1 MRMQDWTVFVPF
13 SGLHLITVAACSV
26 LVLAATSA
34 GRALRQR
41 GAEAP
46 FRNGLA
52 VFALCYWFGYV
63 IWWNWNGLDID
74 GGLPLHL
81 CGFNGLVAPFALLTR
96 SRWLRATL
104 YFWTFTLT
112 LQAFIQP
119 ELHEGPALATFWAFW
134 AGHTIIMSLAVYD
147 ILVLGFRP
155 DWSDVG
161 RVLAVSLAYV
171 ALVMPIDL
179 ILGVN
184 YGFIG
189 NPPPV
194 KSLPPFIDA
203 MGPWPRRAFIVIG
216 LAAVGFVLALLPWR
230 VAALR
235 CAPESSDLG
244 VQQPPAL

>member
-1 MRMQDWTVFVPF
+1 MPDWTVFAPF
-13 SGLHLITVAACSV
+13 SALHVVTVAICGL
-26 LVLAATSA
+26 LVLAVVSV
-34 GRALRQR
+34 GRALRER
-41 GAEAP
+41 GGETA

-52 VFALCYWFGYV
+52 IFALCYWFGYV
-63 IWWNWNGLDID
+63 IAWNHNGLDID

-81 CGFNGLVAPFALLTR
+81 CDFNGLVAPFALLTR

-119 ELHEGPALATFWAFW
+119 ELHEGPALAPFWAFW

-147 ILVLGFRP
+147 LAVLGFRP

-161 RVLAVSLAYV
+161 RVLIVSLGYAAFV
-171 ALVMPIDL
+171 LPIDL
-179 ILGVN
+179 ALGVN

-189 NPPPV
+189 NPPPG
-194 KSLPPFIDA
+194 KAIPPFIDA
-203 MGPWPRRAFIVIG
+203 MGPWPRRAFIVIA

-230 VAALR
+230 LAAAR
-235 CAPESSDLG
+235 CEPQAADLEMRDRSVSS
-244 VQQPPAL
+244 